1 MQLLFDFLPV
11 IAFFAAYKL
20 ADIYVA
26 TAVLIVS
33 VLVQSSIQWVRKRS
47 LNTMQLVSAGLVL
60 VFGGLTLA
68 IHDKSFIM
76 WKPTIVNWLF
86 AAGFLVSHMRV
97 FGGKPLVQRLMSSA
111 EAEIYLSDSAW
122 RHLNL
127 MWVAFFLLLGVANL
141 VVFRNFDE
149 DTWVNFKLFGMLGL
163 TLVFVVLQGMWIASR
178 TQGAETRE

>member
-11 IAFFAAYKL
+11 IAFFVAYKL

-26 TAVLIVS
+26 TAVLIAAVC
-33 VLVQSSIQWVRKRS
+33 VQSVIQWVRKRR
-47 LNTMQLVSAGLVL
+47 LNTMHLVSAGLVL

-68 IHDKSFIM
+68 IHDKTFIM

-86 AAGFLVSHMRV
+86 AAGFLASQLRV

-111 EAEIYLSDSAW
+111 ETDIDLSDGAW
-122 RHLNL
+122 KHLNL
-127 MWVAFFLLLGVANL
+127 MWVVFFLVLGVVNL
-141 VVFRNFDE
+141 VVFSNFDE

-163 TLVFVVLQGMWIASR
+163 TLVFVVVQGMWIASR
-178 TQGAETRE
+178 AQAAETRE

>member
-11 IAFFAAYKL
+11 IAFFVAYKL

-26 TAVLIVS
+26 TAVLIAAVF
-33 VLVQSSIQWVRKRS
+33 VQSVTQWVRKRR
-47 LNTMQLVSAGLVL
+47 LNTMHLVSAGLVL

-68 IHDKSFIM
+68 IHDKTFIM

-86 AAGFLVSHMRV
+86 AAGFLASQLRV

-111 EAEIYLSDSAW
+111 ETDIGLSDSAW
-122 RHLNL
+122 KHLNL
-127 MWVAFFLLLGVANL
+127 MWVVFFLVLGVVNL
-141 VVFRNFDE
+141 VVFTNFDE

-163 TLVFVVLQGMWIASR
+163 TLVFVVVQGMWIASR
-178 TQGAETRE
+178 AQVAETRE